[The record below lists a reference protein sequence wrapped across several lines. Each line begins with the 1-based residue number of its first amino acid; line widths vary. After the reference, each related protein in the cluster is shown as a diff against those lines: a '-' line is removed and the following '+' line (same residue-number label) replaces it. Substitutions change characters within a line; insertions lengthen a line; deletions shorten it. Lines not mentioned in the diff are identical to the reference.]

1 MKIILNGEATQID
14 DNSTVLQVL
23 QKYNLDSKL
32 TVVEINLT
40 VLKKE
45 QFNTFFV
52 KEDDKIELIRFM
64 GGG

>member
-1 MKIILNGEATQID
+1 MKIILNGEVTQID
-14 DNSTVLQVL
+14 DNSTVLKVL
-23 QKYNLDSKL
+23 QKYNLDPEL

-40 VLKKE
+40 ILKKE

-52 KEDDKIELIRFM
+52 KENDKIELIRFM

>member
-14 DNSTVLQVL
+14 NNSTVLQVL
-23 QKYNLDSKL
+23 QKYKLDSEL